1 MKLPE
6 NLPEVFHWTKDI
18 IFCDKTSSTVKVS
31 KVITRY
37 LEYIDELYKLV
48 EDQVDASKVDKVQ
61 LDKIRVKYKKYKQ
74 ETIAEIKAIY
84 YISLDEVVHSIYENA
99 NFSSE
104 TIKNLIRE
112 GELKANEICVR

>member
-1 MKLPE
+1 
-6 NLPEVFHWTKDI
+6 
-18 IFCDKTSSTVKVS
+18 VS

-48 EDQVDASKVDKVQ
+48 EDHVDASKVDKVQ

-84 YISLDEVVHSIYENA
+84 YISRDEVVHSNYENT

-112 GELKANEICVR
+112 GELKANENCVR